1 MCTQRP
7 GKKQA
12 NLHANVVSRWQIFQ
26 EASGEPAAM
35 IQKDGGEPAAMMQKA
50 GGDPN
55 ANGKKELVSRLQK
68 ENFAAASPIPF
79 CNLQSVHHQP
89 FASLQPAHL

>member
-35 IQKDGGEPAAMMQKA
+35 IQKDGG
-50 GGDPN
+50 DLI
-55 ANGKKELVSRLQK
+55 ANGKKKLVSRLQK
-68 ENFAAASPIPF
+68 ENFAAGSPIPF